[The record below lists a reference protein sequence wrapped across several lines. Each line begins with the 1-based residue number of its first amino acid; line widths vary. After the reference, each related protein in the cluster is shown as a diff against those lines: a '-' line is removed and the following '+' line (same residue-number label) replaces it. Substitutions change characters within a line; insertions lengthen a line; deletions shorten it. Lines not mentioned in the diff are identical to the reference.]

1 MYGGGVNVLNKHNK
15 NEYHLP
21 FEIELLFD
29 NKKLELFQYLVIL
42 YFCLKDRQQRKLS
55 LEQLLYYYTVI
66 FFEKDF
72 TKIPLIFKYNKDKS
86 KINEILIVLSNLHY
100 IEVGGN
106 MTTSIKNLK
115 FSISKQGIEFI
126 EGIESPILENYFE
139 ATREVIQKRPY
150 EKDSIY
156 FNKLL
161 YKGDDINESE

>member
-1 MYGGGVNVLNKHNK
+1 
-15 NEYHLP
+15 
-21 FEIELLFD
+21 
-29 NKKLELFQYLVIL
+29 
-42 YFCLKDRQQRKLS
+42 
-55 LEQLLYYYTVI
+55 
-66 FFEKDF
+66 
-72 TKIPLIFKYNKDKS
+72 
-86 KINEILIVLSNLHY
+86 
-100 IEVGGN
+100 